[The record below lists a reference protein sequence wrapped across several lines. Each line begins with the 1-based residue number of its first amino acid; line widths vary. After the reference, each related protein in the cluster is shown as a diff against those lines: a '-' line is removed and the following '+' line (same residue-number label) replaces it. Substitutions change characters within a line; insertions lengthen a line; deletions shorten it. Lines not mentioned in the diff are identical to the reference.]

1 MAISHFMDCD
11 DPDSP
16 IAQDRRDQSVV
27 LSMLIDEHPVLLTF
41 DELALVLHA
50 DLDQETPRVAAHNAL
65 MDLIGAGL
73 VYREGRLLSP
83 TRAAL
88 YFASLEVA

>member
-16 IAQDRRDQSVV
+16 IEDDRRNQSVV
-27 LSMLIDEHPVLLTF
+27 LSMLIDEHPVRLTF

-50 DLDQETPRVAAHNAL
+50 DLSEPPRVATQNAL
-65 MDLIGAGL
+65 TDLIGAGL

-88 YFASLEVA
+88 YFAALDVV

>member
-1 MAISHFMDCD
+1 MDCD

-16 IAQDRRDQSVV
+16 IDDDRRNQSVV
-27 LSMLIDEHPVLLTF
+27 LSMLIDEHPVRLTF

-50 DLDQETPRVAAHNAL
+50 DLSEPPRIATQNAL
-65 MDLIGAGL
+65 KDLIGAGL

-88 YFASLEVA
+88 YFAALDVV

>member
-16 IAQDRRDQSVV
+16 IEDDRRNQSVD
-27 LSMLIDEHPVLLTF
+27 LSMLIDEHPVRMTF
-41 DELALVLHA
+41 DELVLVLHA
-50 DLDQETPRVAAHNAL
+50 DLSETPRVAAQNAL
-65 MDLIGAGL
+65 KDLIGAGL

-88 YFASLEVA
+88 SFAALDVA

>member
-1 MAISHFMDCD
+1 MDCD

-16 IAQDRRDQSVV
+16 IEDDRRNQSVV
-27 LSMLIDEHPVLLTF
+27 LSMLIDEHPVRLTF

-50 DLDQETPRVAAHNAL
+50 DLSEPPRIATHNAL
-65 MDLIGAGL
+65 KDLIGAGL

-88 YFASLEVA
+88 YFAALDVV

>member
-16 IAQDRRDQSVV
+16 IEDDRRNQSVV
-27 LSMLIDEHPVLLTF
+27 LSMLIDEHPVRMTF
-41 DELALVLHA
+41 DELVLVLHA
-50 DLDQETPRVAAHNAL
+50 DLSETPRVAAQNAL
-65 MDLIGAGL
+65 KDLSGAGL

-88 YFASLEVA
+88 YFAALDVA

>member
-16 IAQDRRDQSVV
+16 IEDDRRNQSVV
-27 LSMLIDEHPVLLTF
+27 LSMLIDEHPVRLSF
-41 DELALVLHA
+41 DELVLVLHA
-50 DLDQETPRVAAHNAL
+50 DLTETPRIATENAL
-65 MDLIGAGL
+65 KDLIGAGL
-73 VYREGRLLSP
+73 VRREGPHLLP

-88 YFASLEVA
+88 YFAALDVD

>member
-16 IAQDRRDQSVV
+16 IEDDRRNQSVV
-27 LSMLIDEHPVLLTF
+27 LSMLIDEHPVRLTF

-50 DLDQETPRVAAHNAL
+50 DLSEPPRIATQTAL
-65 MDLIGAGL
+65 KDLIGAGL

-88 YFASLEVA
+88 YFAALDVV

>member
-16 IAQDRRDQSVV
+16 IEDDRRNQSVV
-27 LSMLIDEHPVLLTF
+27 LSMLIDEHPVRLTF

-50 DLDQETPRVAAHNAL
+50 DLSEPPRVATQNAL
-65 MDLIGAGL
+65 KDLIGAGL

-88 YFASLEVA
+88 YFAALDVA

>member
-16 IAQDRRDQSVV
+16 IEDDRRNQSVV
-27 LSMLIDEHPVLLTF
+27 LSMLIDEHPVRLTF

-50 DLDQETPRVAAHNAL
+50 DLSEPPRVATQNAL
-65 MDLIGAGL
+65 KDLIGAGL

-88 YFASLEVA
+88 YFAALDVV

>member
-16 IAQDRRDQSVV
+16 IDDDRRNQSVV
-27 LSMLIDEHPVLLTF
+27 LSMLIDEHPVRLTF

-50 DLDQETPRVAAHNAL
+50 DLSEPPRIATQNAL
-65 MDLIGAGL
+65 KDLIGAGL

-88 YFASLEVA
+88 YFAALDVV

>member
-1 MAISHFMDCD
+1 MDCD

-16 IAQDRRDQSVV
+16 IEDDRRNQSVV
-27 LSMLIDEHPVLLTF
+27 LSMLIDEHPVRLTF

-50 DLDQETPRVAAHNAL
+50 DLSEPPRIATQNAL
-65 MDLIGAGL
+65 KDLIGAGL

-88 YFASLEVA
+88 YFAALDVV

>member
-1 MAISHFMDCD
+1 MAFSHFMDCD

-16 IAQDRRDQSVV
+16 IEDDRRNQSVV
-27 LSMLIDEHPVLLTF
+27 LSMLIDEHPVRLTF

-50 DLDQETPRVAAHNAL
+50 DLSEPPRIATQNAL
-65 MDLIGAGL
+65 KDLIGAGL

-88 YFASLEVA
+88 YFAALDVV